1 MNPAPVSYTRKVKRY
16 VGLLVAS
23 LLALSFAAA
32 VYIVGTETDLRALDK
47 KEREFHFV
55 TIGLIGKV
63 MDGLLVIPLSLT
75 PSEATAPAL
84 PGGNELSESGR
95 AVGDIG
101 THVEDVLRLQREHG
115 QPGFAQT
122 TARLERHYEAFRDTW
137 QAGAGT
143 PGFPALAKSMERLA
157 VTAEQLE
164 RLHMAHYEQE
174 AATLRQKRDAH
185 QRRLLAIGV
194 ALLLSGGALLLW
206 VFRMV
211 DRDGLRRAEAEAAL
225 KKSEASYAHAQT
237 ISHLGH
243 WEWNIGSDQ
252 ITWSEECSRILVGSP
267 DTRQMTYERFLE
279 ILHPDDREA
288 VDAATK
294 LSIAEEL
301 PRQIE
306 CRVIHPDGV
315 EKVVLSRWE
324 FSVDAQA
331 GGALTMVGTVQDI
344 TMQKRTRRALC
355 VLAENGA
362 VERIEDFFEVCVKE
376 LTEAHAARYAFI
388 GLINPEDPGRIDT
401 QAVWAAGKMAKNFSY
416 DLTGTP
422 CQDILDRETE
432 LIPDKAAELYPE
444 DTMLAEME
452 VRSYLGSP
460 LVTAAGDT
468 IGLIAVLD
476 VKPMTLSPWTKPIM
490 GSFARRIAAEVER
503 NRGAE
508 ALRESRASHAH
519 AQAIAHL
526 GHWEWDIKGG
536 GLIWSDEIYRIF
548 GFNPDD
554 SPTYAAFME
563 AVHRDDRAKVE
574 EAVAKALKREQP
586 YAIDHRIVLAGGDVR
601 TVHEEGEVTFDE
613 QTGEPVRMTGVV
625 QDITE
630 RTREAE
636 ALSRF
641 KATLDATQDCVF
653 MFWPDTLKFFY
664 VNQGAVN
671 QFGYSER
678 ALMKMTP
685 VDIKPE
691 FDEKSFRTMV
701 QPLID
706 GTESVLHFETAHR
719 HRDGTDISVEIALQY
734 VAPRGEDARF
744 VAIVR
749 DITVRKKAEEALTRQ
764 AQIIDQVHEAV
775 CTTDMDGNLTSWNQG
790 GERQFGYSAEE
801 LIGQHVSVLYPEEAK
816 AENDEVVVPN
826 LNKDGVHV
834 NEMLMRKKSGEEF
847 YAHISRTILTDSA
860 GKPYGRLG
868 YIVDISDRK
877 QAEEEIHKL
886 NEGLE
891 RRVVERTVELLDEKE
906 RAEKYL
912 DIAGNIIVAL
922 DQTGNVV
929 RINRKGCEVLGYDQA
944 EIIGK
949 NWFTT
954 CLPKEVRHGV
964 REIFCQTMNGQA
976 RLPDRYENDVVTHS
990 GELRTITW
998 NNSLVRGD
1006 AGEVIGALSSG
1017 EDVTERRKAEA
1028 AILQLSRR
1036 NALILAAAGDG
1047 IYGLDADGLT
1057 TFVNPAAAD
1066 MLGWTQEELI
1076 GRPLHDTLHHNRTDG
1091 STYPKSECPVY
1102 VSIRD
1107 GKVHQVDDE
1116 VFWRKDGT
1124 RFPVEYTSTPILEG
1138 GKVIGAVVTFRDIT
1152 ERQQTE
1158 AELLHA
1164 RKMDSLGSLAGG
1176 IAHSLNNLLLPILA
1190 LTRMTMDEIS
1200 DRKQPHEQLAKVV
1213 QAGERAK
1220 DLTARILAFSRHD
1233 QPARKYV
1240 DINDVI
1246 DSSLSL
1252 LRATLPATITL
1263 ETRLDPDAGKVFA
1276 DAAQIESVL
1285 MNLVSNSVDALDGET
1300 GRIVVSLTADGD
1312 PDKNGNG
1319 KNAEDWITLSVTDTG
1334 PGVEDTIRER
1344 IFDPFFTTK
1353 EVGEGT
1359 GLGLSVAHGIV
1370 SRHGGEMDVDSTPG
1384 KGTCVR
1390 LRLPRAAAHPN
1401 N

>member
-1 MNPAPVSYTRKVKRY
+1 MSRTALPYARKIKRY
-16 VGLLVAS
+16 MGLLVAS
-23 LLALSFAAA
+23 LLALSLAAA
-32 VYIVGTETDLRALDK
+32 VYIMGMATDLRNLEKD
-47 KEREFHFV
+47 EREYH
-55 TIGLIGKV
+55 LITVDRVGQI
-63 MDGLLVIPLSLT
+63 MDNLLVIPLALAS
-75 PSEATAPAL
+75 PEATGFAL
-84 PGGNELSESGR
+84 PGGNGLAEVGH
-95 AVGDIG
+95 AVGDVG
-101 THVEDVLRLQREHG
+101 TNVKEVARLQREYG
-115 QPGFAQT
+115 FPEFAQT
-122 TARLERHYEAFRDTW
+122 TARLERHHEAFLAAWRSE
-137 QAGAGT
+137 AGQDSS
-143 PGFPALAKSMERLA
+143 GFFTLA
-157 VTAEQLE
+157 VPMSRLSATAEQLQ
-164 RLHMAHYEQE
+164 RLHMAHYGQE
-174 AATLRQKRDAH
+174 AATLLEKH
-185 QRRLLAIGV
+185 SSYQRRLLAIGI

-206 VFRMV
+206 VFRLV

-225 KKSEASYAHAQT
+225 KKSQASHAHAEA
-237 ISHLGH
+237 IAHLGH

-252 ITWSEECSRILVGSP
+252 VTWSEECSRIMAGSP
-267 DTRQMTYERFLE
+267 DTHPTTYERFLE

-301 PRQIE
+301 PRQME
-306 CRVIHPDGV
+306 YRVIHPDGV
-315 EKVVLSRWE
+315 EKIVLSRWE

-331 GGALTMVGTVQDI
+331 GGALHMVGTVQDI
-344 TMQKRTRRALC
+344 TLQERTRRALC

-362 VERIEDFFEVCVKE
+362 VERIEDFLEVCVKE
-376 LTEAHAARYAFI
+376 LTETYAARYAFI
-388 GLINPEDPGRIDT
+388 GLINPENPGRVDT

-416 DLTGTP
+416 DLAGTP
-422 CQDILDRETE
+422 CQDILDRKME
-432 LIPDKAAELYPE
+432 LVPDKAAELYPE
-444 DTMLAEME
+444 DAMLADME
-452 VRSYLGSP
+452 VQSYLGSP

-476 VKPMTLSPWTKPIM
+476 VKPMTLSPWTEPIM

-526 GHWEWDIKGG
+526 GHWQWDIKGG
-536 GLIWSDEIYRIF
+536 GLEWSDEIYRIF
-548 GFNPDD
+548 NFSPDD
-554 SPTYAAFME
+554 APSYDLFME
-563 AVHRDDRAKVE
+563 AVHRDDRAEVE
-574 EAVAKALKREQP
+574 EAIDKALKREQP
-586 YAIDHRIVLAGGDVR
+586 YAIDHRIVLANGEVR
-601 TVHEEGEVTFDE
+601 TVHEEGEVLFDE
-613 QTGEPVRMTGVV
+613 QTGEPLSMTGAV
-625 QDITE
+625 QDIT
-630 RTREAE
+630 RQ
-636 ALSRF
+636 
-641 KATLDATQDCVF
+641 KQ
-653 MFWPDTLKFFY
+653 
-664 VNQGAVN
+664 
-671 QFGYSER
+671 
-678 ALMKMTP
+678 
-685 VDIKPE
+685 
-691 FDEKSFRTMV
+691 
-701 QPLID
+701 
-706 GTESVLHFETAHR
+706 
-719 HRDGTDISVEIALQY
+719 
-734 VAPRGEDARF
+734 
-744 VAIVR
+744 
-749 DITVRKKAEEALTRQ
+749 AEEELTRQ
-764 AQIIDQVHEAV
+764 VQIIDQVHEAV
-775 CTTDMDGNLTSWNQG
+775 YTTDLDGNLTSWNQG

-801 LIGQHVSVLYPEEAK
+801 IIGQHVSVLYPKEEK
-816 AENDEVVVPN
+816 AEHDEVVVPN

-834 NEMLMRKKSGEEF
+834 NEMVMRKKSGEEF
-847 YAHISRTILTDSA
+847 HAHISRTTLTDSA

-877 QAEEEIHKL
+877 KAEEEIHKL

-954 CLPKEVRHGV
+954 CLPKEVQHGV

-976 RLPDRYENDVVTHS
+976 KLPDRYENDVVTHS
-990 GELRTITW
+990 GELRTIAW

-1006 AGEVIGALSSG
+1006 AGEVIGTLSSG
-1017 EDVTERRKAEA
+1017 EDVTEQRKAEA
-1028 AILQLSRR
+1028 SILQLSRR

-1047 IYGLDADGLT
+1047 IYGLDANGRT
-1057 TFVNPAAAD
+1057 TFVNPAAAR
-1066 MLGWTQEELI
+1066 MTGWTPEELV
-1076 GRPLHDTLHHNRTDG
+1076 GQSQHEKLHHSRADG
-1091 STYPKSECPVY
+1091 SAYPKAKSPIHA
-1102 VSIRD
+1102 SIRD
-1107 GKVHQVDDE
+1107 GKVHQVGDE

-1124 RFPVEYTSTPILEG
+1124 RFPVEYTSTPILED

-1220 DLTARILAFSRHD
+1220 ELTARILTFSRHD

-1240 DINDVI
+1240 DIHDVI

-1252 LRATLPATITL
+1252 LRATLPATIIL
-1263 ETRLDPDAGKVFA
+1263 ETRLDPDAGKIFA

-1319 KNAEDWITLSVTDTG
+1319 KNGEDWITLSVTDTG
-1334 PGVEDTIRER
+1334 PGVEDAIRER

-1353 EVGEGT
+1353 EVGDGT

-1390 LRLPRAAAHPN
+1390 LRLPRAEAHTN